1 MSGGHLDD
9 YGYFR
14 LLQTIDAIENLI
26 LKNNSEQINDF
37 VEKIEPYSNVT
48 IDRFREAVDF
58 LKRAYIYVHRIDWL
72 ESGDDSEED
81 FHTRLTEELIKLE
94 Q

>member
-37 VEKIEPYSNVT
+37 GEKIEPYSNVT

-58 LKRAYIYVHRIDWL
+58 LKRAYIYAHRIDWL